1 MRWQELEKQN
11 CSVARTLS
19 VIGDRWTP
27 LILRECFFGVTR
39 FDGFEKRLGIPRRVL
54 SERLKMLVA
63 KGVLRRE
70 PYQDHSRR
78 FDYLLTERGRDLRA
92 ILLTMIAW
100 GEKHMPLDGPSRQ
113 IRHLECGA
121 VMTPVLHCSE
131 CGEAIGPDD
140 VTTEPGGLVAS
151 TIA

>member
-1 MRWQELEKQN
+1 MRWQDLEKQP

-39 FDGFEKRLGIPRRVL
+39 FDAFEKRLGIPRRVL
-54 SERLKMLVA
+54 SERLKMLVE
-63 KGVLRRE
+63 KGVLHRE
-70 PYQDHSRR
+70 PYQDHARR

-100 GEKHMPLDGPSRQ
+100 GEKHMPMDGASRQ
-113 IRHLECGA
+113 IRHLGCGA

-131 CGEAIGPDD
+131 CGEPIGPDD
-140 VTTEPGGLVAS
+140 VTTESRLEPALA
-151 TIA
+151 AR